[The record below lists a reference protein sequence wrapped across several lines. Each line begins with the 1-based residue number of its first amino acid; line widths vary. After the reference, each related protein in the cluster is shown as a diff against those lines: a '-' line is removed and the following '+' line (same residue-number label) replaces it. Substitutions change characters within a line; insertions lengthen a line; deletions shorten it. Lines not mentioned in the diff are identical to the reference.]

1 MRVFCLF
8 LCLMALSARAQTTT
22 GPLGSVTQTLWLN
35 QHPAM
40 SQFHS
45 KRLVVQLENGPL
57 RPFRRRGANGEF
69 VEITDTTQ
77 MQLANLKARAFHYGL
92 DYDFERMVAALEG
105 TAQRDPKQHYEAAR
119 AYLRDLHDYPRALH
133 HLDAYDALTPDFDD
147 SDGLFPV
154 SFLKGLCYRNLGN
167 HAEAVQQF
175 NKGIDSLAKKHGS
188 EWVNYKQYVS
198 RAVSYLALQ
207 QPDKAMADLD
217 SAAKNATSP
226 SPLVFYYKGKA
237 YEQQGRPDDAKRTFR
252 DAHFFWQANRV
263 KGIRQPEDINN
274 PILEADIEVEL
285 K

>member
-1 MRVFCLF
+1 MRIRCLF
-8 LCLMALSARAQTTT
+8 LFLMALSARAQITT

-45 KRLVVQLENGPL
+45 KRLVAQLENGPL

-77 MQLANLKARAFHYGL
+77 MQLANLRSRAFHYGL

-105 TAQRDPKQHYEAAR
+105 AAQHDPKQHYEAAR
-119 AYLRDLHDYPRALH
+119 AYLRDLRDYPRALH

-154 SFLKGLCYRNLGN
+154 SFLKGLCYRSLGN

-207 QPDKAMADLD
+207 QPGRALADLD
-217 SAAKNATSP
+217 STARNLTAD
-226 SPLVFYYKGKA
+226 SPLVLYYKGKA
-237 YEQQGRPDDAKRTFR
+237 YTQQGRPTDAKRAYQ
-252 DAHFFWQANRV
+252 DAFFFWQANRV
-263 KGIRQPEDINN
+263 KGITQPEDTNN
-274 PILEADIEVEL
+274 PITERDIEVEL